1 MTHAISD
8 SSSSSKVEATHL
20 DRKAYVYVRQSSPQQ
35 VLHHTESRRRQYQM
49 AEWVEQVGWPKERVV
64 VIDEDQGKSGA
75 VANSRS
81 GFEHLVTSVGRG
93 EAGIVVSLEVSRLAR
108 NSPDWYHLVYLSRW
122 TDTLI
127 SDGQTIYDPKQSADR
142 MVLGIRGQ
150 VSEMELDYAV
160 QRMVDARWSKA
171 RRGEVMTIPP
181 AGYDVDD
188 LNQLV
193 KTSDE
198 SVAQAIE
205 TVFSKFEELGSARQ
219 VFVWWLEQGLKF
231 PVRRVELR
239 THPVVWL
246 EPKYAMFLRTLKHP
260 IYAGVYVFGRIE
272 TVRELDDEQGRL
284 RVRRAPRRGELPVLL
299 EDHHPAYIAFDKYL
313 KNQEHI
319 KSNQMYQPNVS
330 SKPGAAREGKAL
342 LQGLVRCGRCGRAM
356 NVSYGGHHS
365 ERGRAG
371 RTMQYRCKLARER
384 GGGKDCQIIGGK
396 RIDDAVVRAFV
407 EATEPAGV
415 EALRS
420 MQEQALAENE
430 ALRRQWELQVEKAE
444 FEAQR
449 AQRQFHVVEPE
460 NRLVGRELERRWNAR
475 LVELDEV
482 RRKAEAAQKQTLALS
497 DEELAR
503 AGQLAK
509 HLDDVWNAKTTSN
522 RDKKRLLRCLVDE
535 VQLATEEKRYTI
547 RIVWKGGATTELEV
561 VRRGS
566 GTGHIT
572 SPDDIELVRQ
582 LAKEFDDAQIARIL
596 NKQGRR
602 SGFGHPYTQ
611 SIVLSMRGRHKIP
624 KCPKKLVKDPKAGPF
639 TADEAAVELGVSQGT
654 IHRWLREAI
663 LAGEQATAGAPWR
676 IPLTDE
682 IRRKLSGGDAP
693 EGWVSLGEASRRLGL
708 SRSHVAYLVKTG
720 KLEAMQT
727 IVRKARRWRINLE
740 STTCGRQPD
749 LFEQTTNNNIKES

>member
-1 MTHAISD
+1 MTNAMSD
-8 SSSSSKVEATHL
+8 SSSKVGVTHL

-35 VLHHTESRRRQYQM
+35 VLHHHESRRRQYQM
-49 AEWVEQVGWPKERVV
+49 AEWVEQVGWPRERVV

-81 GFEHLVTSVGRG
+81 GFEQLVTSVGRG

-171 RRGEVMTIPP
+171 RRGELMTIPP

-205 TVFSKFEELGSARQ
+205 TVFSKFDELGSARQ

-246 EPKYAMFLRTLKHP
+246 EPKYSMFLRTLKHP

-272 TVRELDDEQGRL
+272 TVRELDEEQGRL
-284 RVRRAPRRGELPVLL
+284 RVRRIPRRGELPVLI
-299 EDHHPAYIAFDKYL
+299 EDHHPAYIGFDKYL
-313 KNQEHI
+313 ETQERI
-319 KSNQMYQPNVS
+319 KSNQMLQPNAS
-330 SKPGAAREGKAL
+330 AKPGPAREGKAL
-342 LQGLVRCGRCGRAM
+342 LQGLVRCGRCGRPM

-371 RTMQYRCKLARER
+371 RTMQYRCKLAGQRT
-384 GGGKDCQIIGGK
+384 GGRDCQIIGGK
-396 RIDDAVVRAFV
+396 RIDDAVVRAFL

-420 MQEQALAENE
+420 MQEQLQAEGDALA
-430 ALRRQWELQVEKAE
+430 RQWELQLEKAE

-482 RRKAEAAQKQTLALS
+482 RHKAEAAHRQTLALS
-497 DEELAR
+497 NEELAR
-503 AGQLAK
+503 AEQLAG
-509 HLDDVWNAKTTSN
+509 HLEEVWDAETTTN
-522 RDKKRLLRCLVDE
+522 RDKKRLLRCLIEE
-535 VQLATEEKRYTI
+535 VQLTTEEKHYTI
-547 RIVWKGGATTELEV
+547 RIVWKGGATTELTV
-561 VRRGS
+561 ARRGS

-602 SGFGHPYTQ
+602 TGFGNPYTQ
-611 SIVLSMRGRHKIP
+611 SNVLSMRGRHKIP
-624 KCPKKLVKDPKAGPF
+624 KCPNKLVKDPKAGPF
-639 TADEAAVELGVSQGT
+639 TADEAAVELGVCEST
-654 IHRWLREAI
+654 IHRWLRDGS
-663 LAGEQATAGAPWR
+663 LAGEQATPGAPWR
-676 IPLTDE
+676 ILLTEDV
-682 IRRKLSGGDAP
+682 RKKLSGGDAP
-693 EGWVSLGEASRRLGL
+693 ESWVSLGEAARRLGI

-720 KLEAMQT
+720 KLEAVQT
-727 IVRKARRWRINLE
+727 IVRKARRWRINVE
-740 STTCGRQPD
+740 SATCGRQEE
-749 LFEQTTNNNIKES
+749 LFEQKTTNNIKES